1 MRVSFDMNPQRRDG
15 WRDVLPGIAILLTAV
30 PIAIGIFL
38 LDSVRRSL
46 AEGPSLIVLAGEGR
60 GLVEGADVWIAGKP
74 GGRVRSISFVNRE
87 DRPGEVALD
96 VVLRRDAA
104 PALLADATVTIGS
117 AALLAPPVVKFEPGS
132 PGQPRMIFGDTMR
145 AMEGPDMDT
154 FRAFADSGRTAL
166 AQMTAELERL
176 SAELERGDGTIPLAL
191 RENDMTALL
200 SHVRTR
206 AVILERSL
214 EIRRSAGPLLLDSL
228 SLASI
233 RRLSESASALSRTA
247 GDRRESVDA
256 AGSALATLG
265 ARIERLNLVLESG
278 RGTAGRLAF
287 DGELEAQ
294 SRRARAQLDS
304 LRTELVA
311 NPLAWLRFRLF

>member
-1 MRVSFDMNPQRRDG
+1 MNPQRRDG
-15 WRDVLPGIAILLTAV
+15 WREVLPGIAILLTAV

-46 AEGPSLIVLAGEGR
+46 AEGPSLVVLAGEGR

-74 GGRVRSISFVNRE
+74 GGRVRSISFVNRD

-117 AALLAPPVVKFEPGS
+117 SALLAPPVVKFQPGS
-132 PGQPRMIFGDTMR
+132 PGQPRMTFGDTMR
-145 AMEGPDMDT
+145 ATKGPDMDT

-166 AQMTAELERL
+166 AEMTAELERL
-176 SAELERGDGTIPLAL
+176 SIELERGDGTIPRAL
-191 RENDMTALL
+191 RDDDVIALL
-200 SHVRTR
+200 AHVRTR
-206 AVILERSL
+206 TAILRRSL
-214 EIRRSAGPLLLDSL
+214 AARRAAGPLLLDSL

-233 RRLSESASALSRTA
+233 RSLSESASSLSDAA
-247 GDRRESVDA
+247 GDRRESLEA
-256 AGSALATLG
+256 ARAALTTLE
-265 ARIERLNLVLESG
+265 ARIDRLNLVLESG
-278 RGTAGRLAF
+278 RGTAGRMAF
-287 DGELEAQ
+287 DEELEMQ

-304 LRTELVA
+304 LQTELVA
-311 NPLAWLRFRLF
+311 NPFAWLRFRLF

>member
-1 MRVSFDMNPQRRDG
+1 MNHQRRDG
-15 WRDVLPGIAILLTAV
+15 WREVLPGIAILLTAV

-46 AEGPSLIVLAGEGR
+46 AEGPSLVVLADEGR

-74 GGRVRSISFVNRE
+74 GGRVRSISFVNRD

-117 AALLAPPVVKFEPGS
+117 AALLSPPVVKFQPGS
-132 PGQPRMIFGDTMR
+132 PGQPGLTFGDTMR
-145 AMEGPDMDT
+145 AMKGPDMDT

-166 AQMTAELERL
+166 AEMTAELERL
-176 SAELERGDGTIPLAL
+176 SVELERGGGTIPLAL
-191 RENDMTALL
+191 RHDDVTSLL
-200 SHVRTR
+200 AHARSSA
-206 AVILERSL
+206 AVLGRSL
-214 EIRRSAGPLLLDSL
+214 AKRRAAGPLLLDSL

-233 RRLSESASALSRTA
+233 RRLSESAASLSDAT
-247 GDRRESVDA
+247 GDRRESADA
-256 AGSALATLG
+256 AGNALATLG

-278 RGTAGRLAF
+278 RGTVGRLTF

-304 LRTELVA
+304 LQTELVA
-311 NPLAWLRFRLF
+311 NPFAWLRFRLF